1 MLLPTILLLLAVT
14 STHQRSVIQNADC
27 SFHSSNYS
35 VSWTY
40 DELSNDIVFKLTS
53 HSDFTNFYTAIGFG
67 TEKPEDV
74 IAVYVRSLQIGLIDG
89 HLVDDGA
96 IESDEKT
103 NVQALQ
109 FDLQNGVLTAQ
120 FARPIETF
128 DTQDSDLGSCINMF
142 FLTDAREIIT
152 GAPLE
157 LGDVNSLQKI
167 RVCDIAFTCATKMHN
182 DVLVKRQEDSDV
194 APICST
200 GGEEEKNRIEWMV
213 DGELIHFSVFQ
224 NSKKGRWWTAIG
236 VGESMSDL
244 NMILLFAETGKLKKQ
259 GIFRTEGKMQPQEVE
274 YGGIELKKDLAIVNN
289 GKAQFGVTIE
299 KKFFLDRADEQGCFT
314 MQIGILAGQYQ
325 PNFNI
330 QKHQNTPHAI
340 QICNIDSCKAPI
352 EPQQEID
359 GETPKRTEGALVK
372 GDEDIVEASGSTDP
386 TKPAPINDVVEGSG
400 LEPKIENQEPK
411 TTPHTSEV
419 ADEKPLTN
427 EEAPATSSSTA
438 APAAPVASSSSSSSA
453 PVVDS
458 ASSSSAAPNEAAP
471 STTSSAPAPV
481 DAAASVTSSTP
492 IPEPITP
499 EKNHVFAVDNQTT
512 KRAKSEEGKPEEK
525 QDDEPEVTTKSSSG
539 SVGDG
544 KQNGCGADHEDLKIC
559 ESYFAEYLGKVKD
572 WSEKHNMTI
581 ASHMWKA
588 CTLLSQVQHVTT
600 MCCTIYRNTCASH
613 LTL

>member
-1 MLLPTILLLLAVT
+1 MFLSNILLFLLAVN
-14 STHQRSVIQNADC
+14 STFQRSIVQNTDC

-35 VSWTY
+35 INWTF

-53 HSDFTNFYTAIGFG
+53 RSDFTNFYTAIAFG
-67 TEKPEDV
+67 NEKPEDV

-128 DTQDSDLGSCINMF
+128 DSQDSDLGSCVTMF
-142 FLTDAREIIT
+142 FLTEPREIIT

-157 LGDVNSLQKI
+157 LGNSLQKVRI
-167 RVCDIAFTCATKMHN
+167 CDIAVTCATKMHN
-182 DVLVKRQEDSDV
+182 DVLVKRQEDGDV

-200 GGEEEKNRIEWMV
+200 GEDQKNRIEWKV
-213 DGELIHFSVFQ
+213 DDDLIHFSVFQ
-224 NSKKGRWWTAIG
+224 NTKKGRWWSAIG

-244 NMILLFAETGKLKKQ
+244 NMILLFAENGNLKKQ
-259 GIFRTEGKMQPQEVE
+259 GIFRTEGKMMPMDVE
-274 YGGIELKKDLAIVNN
+274 YDGIKLRKELAIQEN
-289 GKAQFGVTIE
+289 GKAHFDVSIE

-314 MQIGILAGQYQ
+314 MQIALLAGQYK
-325 PNFNI
+325 PNFNVM
-330 QKHQNTPHAI
+330 KHQTTPQPI
-340 QICNIDSCKAPI
+340 QICNVDACKIPV

-359 GETPKRTEGALVK
+359 GETPNRTEGALVK
-372 GDEDIVEASGSTDP
+372 GDEDIFEASGATEP
-386 TKPAPINDVVEGSG
+386 TKAAPINDVEGSG
-400 LEPKIENQEPK
+400 LPVEPKIENQEPK

-427 EEAPATSSSTA
+427 DDAPNVVPSISTA
-438 APAAPVASSSSSSSA
+438 SSALPSVSSSSSSA
-453 PVVDS
+453 AVDVNS
-458 ASSSSAAPNEAAP
+458 ASSSSLN
-471 STTSSAPAPV
+471 
-481 DAAASVTSSTP
+481 AASVTSSTP
-492 IPEPITP
+492 IPEALTP
-499 EKNHVFAVDNQTT
+499 EKSPFFLRFTQNSLEFTPDHVFAVDNQTT
-512 KRAKSEEGKPEEK
+512 KRAKSDDEKAEEKVDDVPEE
-525 QDDEPEVTTKSSSG
+525 TTKTSAG
-539 SVGDG
+539 SVGNG
-544 KQNGCGADHEDLKIC
+544 TKNGCGAEHEDLKIC

-572 WSEKHNMTI
+572 WSEKHNMTV

-600 MCCTIYRNTCASH
+600 MCCTIYRNTCASY
-613 LTL
+613 LNE